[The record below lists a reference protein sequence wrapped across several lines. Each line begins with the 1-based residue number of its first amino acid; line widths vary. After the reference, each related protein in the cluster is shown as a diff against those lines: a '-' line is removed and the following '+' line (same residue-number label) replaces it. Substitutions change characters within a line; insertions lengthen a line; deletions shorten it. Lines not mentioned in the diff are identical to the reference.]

1 MSRTDNERS
10 ARRKARIRAK
20 AFSGGE
26 RRSDRL
32 LRQMVD
38 AAEEDEAVIGMGLS
52 DRISRKLGPKGRF
65 LAAATLIGALIT
77 AASIYYE
84 RRMVDTAVHADWQ
97 DEVLVAQGHKLYRD
111 NCAFCHGDSLEGQAG
126 WDGDFPSGN
135 RPGLPL
141 DGTAPIWRL
150 SDDDI
155 FDVIKYG
162 GQPFSPR
169 SYRNNMPGFE
179 IQLADPG
186 IWALVAFLKSRWPE
200 DVRQRQAKLE
210 SERGVG
216 G

>member
-1 MSRTDNERS
+1 MSRIDNERR
-10 ARRKARIRAK
+10 ARRQARMRAK
-20 AFSGGE
+20 ALSGGE

-38 AAEEDEAVIGMGLS
+38 AAEEDEAKIGMGLA
-52 DRISRKLGPKGRF
+52 DRVSRKLGPKGRY
-65 LAAATLIGALIT
+65 LAVATLIGALIT

-97 DEVLVAQGHKLYRD
+97 DEVLVAQGHKLYRE

-135 RPGLPL
+135 RPALPL
-141 DGTAPIWRL
+141 DGSAPIWRL

-155 FDVIKYG
+155 FDVVKYG

-169 SYRNNMPGFE
+169 SYKNNMPGFE

-186 IWALVAFLKSRWPE
+186 IWALVAFMKSRWPE
-200 DVRQRQAKLE
+200 DIRQRQAE
-210 SERGVG
+210 TAIERAG
-216 G
+216 GG